1 MFGVADRGKK
11 STVISEYQ
19 IFKLPI
25 VSFSVVL
32 IAGFDRL
39 LSSPEQ
45 IFQ

>member
-1 MFGVADRGKK
+1 MFGVADREKNWLL
-11 STVISEYQ
+11 YQ

>member
-1 MFGVADRGKK
+1 MFGVADREKNRLL
-11 STVISEYQ
+11 YQ